1 MYEDLIGH
9 KFSRWTVLDVYRK
22 PKPNGNGGYYYA
34 KCICEC
40 GTEKDVLAIN
50 LKSGQSKSCGCLQR
64 EVAKQGVID
73 LTGKKFGRLLV
84 LRRNGETKHGDPL
97 WETRCECGT
106 EKLISGISLREGRT
120 QSCGCWNAELV
131 KERGIKNTK
140 DLTGQRFGRYIV
152 IEKLNK
158 RTSSGGVV
166 FLCRCDCGQE
176 KEVSGHALLSGAV
189 VSCGCYGREQ
199 RIKAQTTHGLSKT
212 KEYNSAKTR
221 RYMEK
226 KVLYDTEWTAEM
238 ESFLRRLFK
247 ECVVCGMTEEEHIS
261 KYGTS
266 LHIDHV
272 SPLKFGNGLRPDN
285 ATILCHACNSIKHTK
300 ELDEL
305 PDRMAK
311 RIRITADLFAL
322 LWNSWVDNREISSNG

>member
-40 GTEKDVLAIN
+40 GTEKDVLATN

-152 IEKLNK
+152 IEKLDK
-158 RTSSGGVV
+158 RTNSGGVI

-176 KEVSGHALLSGAV
+176 KEVSGYVLLSGAV
-189 VSCGCYGREQ
+189 VSCGCVGREN
-199 RIKAQTTHGLSKT
+199 RIKSNTTHGLSKT
-212 KEYNSAKTR
+212 PEYR
-221 RYMEK
+221 RYIANKRREQ
-226 KVLYDTEWTAEM
+226 DSQWTVEM
-238 ESFLRRLFK
+238 EIVLRDLQR
-247 ECVVCGMTEEEHIS
+247 ECVICGSRDELT
-261 KYGTS
+261 T
-266 LHIDHV
+266 DHV
-272 SPLKFGNGLRPDN
+272 LPFSKGYSLQPGNCV
-285 ATILCHACNSIKHTK
+285 ILCKSCNSKK
-300 ELDEL
+300 SNKSLSEL
-305 PDRMAK
+305 PLDWQVSIIWSA
-311 RIRITADLFAL
+311 FAFKNHWDSREL
-322 LWNSWVDNREISSNG
+322 EYREISSNG